1 MAKKDKDSV
10 VETAKLVAG
19 AAGRAGAK
27 AADKVKKTA
36 TKTNAAVI
44 EAIDENGNGEI
55 DIEDIIIKGLKT
67 PGVRINRT
75 DFLKKELFKNY
86 TQATI
91 KDAVVFNPAHAG
103 IPLEEVDKI
112 ADEVIKY
119 ERNCVSGISAALGA
133 PGGAAMIAT
142 IPADIMQYYGYM
154 LRTMQKLMYL
164 YGFPEIELNTD
175 GQVLDSE
182 IMNALIICMGVMY
195 GVAGA
200 NNALKAMAK
209 ALASGVEKK
218 LLRAALTKG
227 TFYPIVKKVA
237 SWFSVKMTKEVFA
250 GFFKKSIPVVGGVLG
265 GGITYASFKPCCDRL
280 KATLRETKLSNPGLE
295 EEPETEFDVIDVE
308 PVTE

>member
-44 EAIDENGNGEI
+44 EAIDENGNGDI

-182 IMNALIICMGVMY
+182 IMNALII
-195 GVAGA
+195 
-200 NNALKAMAK
+200 
-209 ALASGVEKK
+209 
-218 LLRAALTKG
+218 
-227 TFYPIVKKVA
+227 
-237 SWFSVKMTKEVFA
+237 
-250 GFFKKSIPVVGGVLG
+250 
-265 GGITYASFKPCCDRL
+265 
-280 KATLRETKLSNPGLE
+280 
-295 EEPETEFDVIDVE
+295 
-308 PVTE
+308 